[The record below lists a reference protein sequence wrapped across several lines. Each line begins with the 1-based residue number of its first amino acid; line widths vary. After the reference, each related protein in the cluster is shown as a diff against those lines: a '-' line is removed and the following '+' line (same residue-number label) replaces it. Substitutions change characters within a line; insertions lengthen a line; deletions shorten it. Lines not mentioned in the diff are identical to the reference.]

1 MDEVGF
7 LLELLE
13 IYSPS
18 GKEATLASYLA
29 EKMAQLGFDVQID
42 EVGNVIGESAP
53 PHPCPPAPLPLRTSA
68 PLLLFLGHID
78 TVPGFI
84 PARLEDGRLYGRGAV
99 DAKGPLAAFIVAA
112 ARAAPSLT
120 NIRIVVIG
128 AVEEETSSRGA
139 LHIVDKFKPDY
150 AIVGEPSGWNGI
162 ALGYKGSLLLSYR
175 LSLPAKHNAA
185 DGLSAPEEAIG
196 FWNRLVAYAEEIN
209 QGKARRFEMLDLS
222 LQEINSSGDG
232 FVQRTEMTI
241 SLRTPVGFEVET
253 FKEKALGLAN
263 GAELN
268 FRNEE
273 APFRADKNNQ
283 LVRAFLRAI
292 RALGG
297 KPLFK
302 LKTGTSDM
310 NLIGPAW
317 GCPVVAYGP
326 GDSSLDHTPNEY
338 VEVEEYLKAINV
350 LERVCH
356 GIANQQAPK
365 RRG

>member
-1 MDEVGF
+1 M
-7 LLELLE
+7 
-13 IYSPS
+13 
-18 GKEATLASYLA
+18 
-29 EKMAQLGFDVQID
+29 
-42 EVGNVIGESAP
+42 
-53 PHPCPPAPLPLRTSA
+53 
-68 PLLLFLGHID
+68 
-78 TVPGFI
+78 
-84 PARLEDGRLYGRGAV
+84 
-99 DAKGPLAAFIVAA
+99 
-112 ARAAPSLT
+112 
-120 NIRIVVIG
+120 
-128 AVEEETSSRGA
+128 
-139 LHIVDKFKPDY
+139 
-150 AIVGEPSGWNGI
+150 
-162 ALGYKGSLLLSYR
+162 LS
-175 LSLPAKHNAA
+175 
-185 DGLSAPEEAIG
+185 
-196 FWNRLVAYAEEIN
+196 
-209 QGKARRFEMLDLS
+209 LS

-241 SLRTPVGFEVET
+241 SLRTPVGFEVEK
-253 FKEKALGLAN
+253 FKEMALSLAN

-326 GDSSLDHTPNEY
+326 GDSSLDHTPTEY

-356 GIANQQAPK
+356 GIANQQAPNG
-365 RRG
+365 RR